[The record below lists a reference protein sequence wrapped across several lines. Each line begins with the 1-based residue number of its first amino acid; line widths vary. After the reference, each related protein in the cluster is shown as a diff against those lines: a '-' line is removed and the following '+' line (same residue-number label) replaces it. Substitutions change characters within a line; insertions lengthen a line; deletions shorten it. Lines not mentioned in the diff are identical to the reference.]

1 VPLRVLADGPGGG
14 KLAPSVSWFRIDAP
28 EIVIATV
35 KQAEDGQGL
44 IVRLYESACAS
55 TRGELACGFVVAEA
69 AETNLIEEEP
79 KPLDISQPA
88 ASRVSAVRDPHIAPE
103 TAALRR
109 GISIV
114 NFAETPLC
122 FPKRR

>member
-79 KPLDISQPA
+79 KPLDISG
-88 ASRVSAVRDPHIAPE
+88 SRLPLEFRPFEIR
-103 TAALRR
+103 TLRLK
-109 GISIV
+109 
-114 NFAETPLC
+114 P
-122 FPKRR
+122 RR